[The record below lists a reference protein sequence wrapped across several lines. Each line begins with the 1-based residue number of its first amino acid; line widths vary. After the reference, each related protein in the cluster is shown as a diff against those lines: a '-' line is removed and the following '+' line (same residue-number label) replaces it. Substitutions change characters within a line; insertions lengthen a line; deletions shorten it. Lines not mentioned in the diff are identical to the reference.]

1 MSKGS
6 ERLTL
11 LTAALFVTVIAA
23 LAGAAPA
30 TALLLGSGSAETRTL
45 GLEEWFDYE
54 SVETGGGSR
63 AHVNLSTGNLVWHS
77 TPVINQGRGLSTFVN
92 LTYNRQDACDGIL
105 HGLLGDGPDYDHA
118 GRNFSLGISGV
129 TRLSEPLDL
138 HRVLGIELG
147 STVELSDPDG
157 TRHVFTKQSDGVTF
171 ASPAGVHLYLRRF
184 SATDP
189 TKRFAM
195 TRTDGITHF
204 FDSDGYQ
211 TSIEDRNGN
220 VIRFTYE
227 VDNHGLLGLLLP
239 AQKRVI
245 RITDSAGVVD
255 YPAASGRTMFI
266 RYDTNDRVAEIEDHA
281 GRKLQLT
288 YDAKSY
294 LRTMT
299 EAAGTSAERVTRFD
313 YSGGPNPNDLDLT
326 TITDP
331 RGNITKFAYG
341 DGGVASITNRRVNTT
356 RFTHARDPQDSSHKL
371 TTVTDPRGY
380 ATVHR
385 LDPIGRPVKLTDA
398 RATVMDLTWDT
409 DNNPKRIVAAAGSP
423 DQAVTEMTYNANGL
437 LTSNTDGEGHRTE
450 LRYRDGA
457 GTLLNGY
464 GTDVSRAFVSDLL
477 SITKPKGTATATA
490 GDFTESYEPDAKG
503 NVLSRTNAEGFKA
516 ITTYAA
522 RGMVTSERDEVG
534 NLTTYRN
541 FDPNGLPREQV
552 DPRGNLWQYRYDTVA
567 NTTAIIDPR
576 HIGGETFTTTLTY
589 DALDRLVGERVP
601 KDSRNGA
608 FVTKRYEFDRNSN
621 QTLAV
626 DGTGAR
632 TEKTFNAMDD
642 VEENRSPSA
651 LHFAETTAVPEV
663 TWLRYDEDDN
673 LLRET
678 RPNGT
683 RTEFGG
689 DFLTAYTYDEV
700 GQRNSETRRSRGDGP
715 DKDLATSYAFDRRAN
730 VIGVVDP
737 KRNAQFG
744 GDPVANAKNP
754 ARLRLAYRYDRADNR
769 VFAAEDPA
777 GLNLRRELR
786 YDANDNRI
794 AEVGPRGFAPGA
806 DKTKFTETLEYDQ
819 RDLLVAKVDAK
830 GRREAYALR
839 GDGKLVR
846 ETTPKGTATAAAGD
860 YEINYDYLP
869 TGELKSW
876 SLPEAAGQ
884 YAGGKGKVLYE
895 RDPVGNPT
903 RITDARGKAFAN
915 TFLDTGDVAGT
926 ERPGWWS
933 ISPTAGSQGGPA
945 VAEKSP
951 DELMKGG
958 DASGAAP
965 RKNEARGETAGDSGN
980 VAPEPLPSL
989 LPRSGLTRFGYDDAL
1004 RVNAVTDIAGKVAR
1018 VTYDSLGRATS
1029 TEQPFADGRAI
1040 VQRFAFDHN
1049 GNLRQDRDGED
1060 VATTYQYDQFD
1071 RKVRTAAAGTD
1082 ETPEEL
1088 TLDSYDDNGNLTAR
1102 QLPRGAATTWR
1113 LGYDAVDRLVSRAD
1127 PANQTT
1133 TLSYDEA
1140 NNTIAER
1147 SPRGNLPGLTDA
1159 QRDSFTTRNTY
1170 DEVDQLTVRR
1180 DGQSHQTLFA
1190 YDRNGNQERVDAPG
1204 AKSSASAAVERR
1216 LTVRTF
1222 DGRDLPW
1229 AETTGSGAHER
1240 TSVREFDPNGNLRRE
1255 VNPAGVDPA
1264 TKLPR
1269 VADAGDGAVP
1279 GTSTATKNATVRE
1292 FSADN
1297 LLTSIHLPWGD
1308 RDAAD
1313 QRRYRQDFLLDTR
1326 GRVQSIDA
1334 PYEWTKPGVK
1344 AARTSY
1350 THFDSGW
1357 IKTNSDQ
1364 DVIDPDTGAPVS
1376 DQMLSY
1382 DYDRRGLQTL
1392 WKSSTNRQMTRTYFP
1407 NGKLRERRAVVP
1419 AQGSSA
1425 EKSRRYTYRYNP
1437 NRSLITINDLDKS
1450 RITRMDH
1457 DVAERQRYV
1466 DEEWANGKDTSF
1478 GYDAN
1483 GNVTARRT
1491 DGELTGA
1498 DRSGYAGGK
1507 LTTYE
1512 FDSLDRETKMTVDA
1526 AGAGANRL
1534 ATTEYWP
1541 SGEKSKR
1548 VKADKVSETWFYA
1561 NDGRLLGDRRDNS
1574 AGVNTKNQEYRY
1586 DANGNRSKD
1595 ERGEHQY
1602 NARDQLVQWKRG
1614 E

>member
-1 MSKGS
+1 MSKRS

-11 LTAALFVTVIAA
+11 LSAALFVTAIVA
-23 LAGAAPA
+23 LAGASPA
-30 TALLLGSGSAETRTL
+30 SALLLGSGSAETRTL

-63 AHVNLSTGNLVWHS
+63 AHVNLSTGNLVWHT

-189 TKRFAM
+189 AKRFAM

-331 RGNITKFAYG
+331 RGNTTKIAYG

-356 RFTHARDPQDSSHKL
+356 RFTYARDPQDSSHKL

-409 DNNPKRIVAAAGSP
+409 DNNPKRIVAAAGSS

-457 GTLLNGY
+457 GTILNGY
-464 GTDVSRAFVSDLL
+464 GTDVFRAFVSDLL

-552 DPRGNLWQYRYDTVA
+552 DPRGNLWQYRYDSVA

-715 DKDLATSYAFDRRAN
+715 DKDLATSYAFDRRGN

-769 VFAAEDPA
+769 IFAAEDPA

-806 DKTKFTETLEYDQ
+806 DPAKFTETLEYDQ

-846 ETTPKGTATAAAGD
+846 ETKPKGTATAAAGD
-860 YEINYDYLP
+860 YETNYDYLP

-876 SLPEAAGQ
+876 SLPEAPASTQAARARSSMSATPSATRRGSPTRAARRSPTRSSTPATSPARSAP
-884 YAGGKGKVLYE
+884 AGG
-895 RDPVGNPT
+895 RS
-903 RITDARGKAFAN
+903 AR
-915 TFLDTGDVAGT
+915 
-926 ERPGWWS
+926 RP
-933 ISPTAGSQGGPA
+933 
-945 VAEKSP
+945 
-951 DELMKGG
+951 DHR
-958 DASGAAP
+958 AA
-965 RKNEARGETAGDSGN
+965 R
-980 VAPEPLPSL
+980 
-989 LPRSGLTRFGYDDAL
+989 
-1004 RVNAVTDIAGKVAR
+1004 
-1018 VTYDSLGRATS
+1018 
-1029 TEQPFADGRAI
+1029 
-1040 VQRFAFDHN
+1040 
-1049 GNLRQDRDGED
+1049 
-1060 VATTYQYDQFD
+1060 
-1071 RKVRTAAAGTD
+1071 
-1082 ETPEEL
+1082 
-1088 TLDSYDDNGNLTAR
+1088 
-1102 QLPRGAATTWR
+1102 
-1113 LGYDAVDRLVSRAD
+1113 
-1127 PANQTT
+1127 
-1133 TLSYDEA
+1133 
-1140 NNTIAER
+1140 R
-1147 SPRGNLPGLTDA
+1147 SPRSP
-1159 QRDSFTTRNTY
+1159 
-1170 DEVDQLTVRR
+1170 
-1180 DGQSHQTLFA
+1180 
-1190 YDRNGNQERVDAPG
+1190 P
-1204 AKSSASAAVERR
+1204 
-1216 LTVRTF
+1216 
-1222 DGRDLPW
+1222 
-1229 AETTGSGAHER
+1229 
-1240 TSVREFDPNGNLRRE
+1240 TS
-1255 VNPAGVDPA
+1255 
-1264 TKLPR
+1264 
-1269 VADAGDGAVP
+1269 
-1279 GTSTATKNATVRE
+1279 
-1292 FSADN
+1292 
-1297 LLTSIHLPWGD
+1297 
-1308 RDAAD
+1308 
-1313 QRRYRQDFLLDTR
+1313 
-1326 GRVQSIDA
+1326 
-1334 PYEWTKPGVK
+1334 
-1344 AARTSY
+1344 
-1350 THFDSGW
+1350 
-1357 IKTNSDQ
+1357 
-1364 DVIDPDTGAPVS
+1364 
-1376 DQMLSY
+1376 
-1382 DYDRRGLQTL
+1382 
-1392 WKSSTNRQMTRTYFP
+1392 
-1407 NGKLRERRAVVP
+1407 
-1419 AQGSSA
+1419 
-1425 EKSRRYTYRYNP
+1425 
-1437 NRSLITINDLDKS
+1437 
-1450 RITRMDH
+1450 
-1457 DVAERQRYV
+1457 
-1466 DEEWANGKDTSF
+1466 
-1478 GYDAN
+1478 
-1483 GNVTARRT
+1483 
-1491 DGELTGA
+1491 
-1498 DRSGYAGGK
+1498 
-1507 LTTYE
+1507 
-1512 FDSLDRETKMTVDA
+1512 
-1526 AGAGANRL
+1526 
-1534 ATTEYWP
+1534 
-1541 SGEKSKR
+1541 
-1548 VKADKVSETWFYA
+1548 
-1561 NDGRLLGDRRDNS
+1561 
-1574 AGVNTKNQEYRY
+1574 
-1586 DANGNRSKD
+1586 
-1595 ERGEHQY
+1595 
-1602 NARDQLVQWKRG
+1602 
-1614 E
+1614 